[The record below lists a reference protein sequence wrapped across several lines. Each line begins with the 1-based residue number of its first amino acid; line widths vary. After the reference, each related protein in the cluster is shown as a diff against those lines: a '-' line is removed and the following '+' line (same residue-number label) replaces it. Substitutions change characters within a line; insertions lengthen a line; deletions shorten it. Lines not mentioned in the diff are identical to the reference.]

1 MKCISHFSCLVMI
14 ASLSASLPA
23 NAGILEQILA
33 NPRINALLGKPAD
46 VLSALSTCKTESYR
60 IANAQLCADAQN
72 AETMLKIPMEMRTV
86 MANPKSA
93 QSLRD
98 LCTVAQGGSNRDT
111 YLCVELLKADSTF
124 ALTLAAERA
133 RSAAQNVDRN
143 ENMK

>member
-72 AETMLKIPMEMRTV
+72 AETMLKIPMEALRKLAMPAETTRWLATFW
-86 MANPKSA
+86 AI
-93 QSLRD
+93 SLIR
-98 LCTVAQGGSNRDT
+98 AKRM
-111 YLCVELLKADSTF
+111 ST
-124 ALTLAAERA
+124 TMT
-133 RSAAQNVDRN
+133 SW
-143 ENMK
+143 